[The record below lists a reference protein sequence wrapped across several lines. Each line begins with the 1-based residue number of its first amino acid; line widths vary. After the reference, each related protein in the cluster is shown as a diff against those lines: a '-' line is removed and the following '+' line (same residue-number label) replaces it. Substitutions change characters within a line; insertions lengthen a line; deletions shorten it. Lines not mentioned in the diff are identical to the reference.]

1 MSESPEITGGCLC
14 GRVRYRVTGPVLW
27 SSHCHC
33 HYCRAAHGAAFV
45 TWFGVDEQEFGLEAG
60 NDSLRWYQS
69 SVWSRRGF
77 CSDCG
82 TTLFF
87 QSRQSPNEMHI
98 ALATADSDF
107 SIKPSSHVFYDQ
119 HVSWLEINDDLP
131 RIDSQSVS
139 LAAYSVIPAV
149 STKRREQQ
157 GD

>member
-1 MSESPEITGGCLC
+1 
-14 GRVRYRVTGPVLW
+14 
-27 SSHCHC
+27 
-33 HYCRAAHGAAFV
+33 
-45 TWFGVDEQEFGLEAG
+45 
-60 NDSLRWYQS
+60 
-69 SVWSRRGF
+69 
-77 CSDCG
+77 
-82 TTLFF
+82 
-87 QSRQSPNEMHI
+87 MHI

-149 STKRREQQ
+149 SNKRREQQ